1 MRRKNRALITRNSE
15 KDDRRSGDKARRRP
29 QCPTALKVLDMAKP
43 RGARFAMASLVSSD
57 TTRGGPLCVPGRAS
71 IASKL
76 AGKATAIGCPGF
88 TLLWTL
94 CQRIARGSYD
104 VPDLTARQEILENGA
119 DVAPRC
125 SSHDR
130 LCDCGSA
137 QRLAEDYE
145 RRAQKASQVDAAKA
159 LARSAADP
167 QSEWYA

>member
-1 MRRKNRALITRNSE
+1 MPNRSEGIRHGKATRCAVCDGKFGLVRYYSWRTPLCSRTCI
-15 KDDRRSGDKARRRP
+15 DRFKARRE
-29 QCPTALKVLDMAKP
+29 
-43 RGARFAMASLVSSD
+43 SD
-57 TTRGGPLCVPGRAS
+57 RN
-71 IASKL
+71 
-76 AGKATAIGCPGF
+76 GCPGF